1 MAYEV
6 HLKQFEGPLDLLLH
20 LIEKAEMDIR
30 DIFVSEITA
39 EYLSY
44 MREVDTLDMD
54 TASEFLTM
62 AATLLQIKSKSLLP
76 KPPKDPEAEGESL
89 DPEELLIRQ
98 LREYKAF
105 KEAGEQLRQLRE
117 ESKGSFSKLPE
128 EFILPPPEI
137 VLSEKSLDALYEAFL
152 DVLGRKKEAPVE
164 SKDHEIVRD
173 AVTVRSQLRH
183 IRSTLLS
190 RKRILFTEL
199 LEERATK
206 LHVIVTFMALLDMLT
221 RHEIEL
227 EQEAAYGPIVIRA
240 LHLIKDDR
248 DISYMDEE

>member
-44 MREVDTLDMD
+44 MRQLDELDMD
-54 TASEFLTM
+54 TASEFLSM

-76 KPPKDPEAEGESL
+76 KPPRENEVEAEI
-89 DPEELLIRQ
+89 DPEEYLIRQ

-105 KEAGEQLRQLRE
+105 KEAGERLRMLRE
-117 ESKGSFSKLPE
+117 DSLGNFTKLPE
-128 EFILPPPEI
+128 EYVLPPPEFCFT
-137 VLSEKSLDALYEAFL
+137 ETSLDALYEAFL
-152 DVLGRKKEAPVE
+152 EVLGRKEEEERKPAA
-164 SKDHEIVRD
+164 HEIVRD
-173 AVTVRSQLRH
+173 AVTVRGRINYIRQL
-183 IRSTLLS
+183 LLQKEKLS
-190 RKRILFTEL
+190 FTDLFETGASN
-199 LEERATK
+199 LE
-206 LHVIVTFMALLDMLT
+206 VVVTFMAVLDMLT

-227 EQEAAYGPIVIRA
+227 QQSRAYGPITIKARN
-240 LHLIKDDR
+240 LIGNDA
-248 DISYMDEE
+248 DIAYMDEE